1 VGFSGLFLKLPTGI
15 LATGLLATVFL
26 MAPANIQG
34 VKAQSTSV
42 GKTGL
47 PIPRFV
53 SLKSGKANMRVGP
66 GAKFAVD
73 WQYVKKGLPMEIIQ
87 EFDNWRKVRDS
98 QGNEGWML
106 HSLLSGKRTAI
117 INPWESDKSKGM
129 ANLKSEAEVGSNT
142 IARIEPGVIAE
153 VDYCDEDWCHV
164 TFETR
169 DGYVNKANVWG
180 VYPDELI
187 EE

>member
-1 VGFSGLFLKLPTGI
+1 MNLSKLISKSFLCTLTASFLILPISIEVT
-15 LATGLLATVFL
+15 
-26 MAPANIQG
+26 N
-34 VKAQSTSV
+34 AQSTTT

-66 GAKFAVD
+66 GSKYQVA
-73 WQYVKKGLPMEIIQ
+73 WLYVKKGLPMEIIQ
-87 EFDNWRKVRDS
+87 EFDNWRKIRDAE
-98 QGNEGWML
+98 GNEGWML

-117 INPWESDKSKGM
+117 INPWESDKKKGLASLMSKSDP
-129 ANLKSEAEVGSNT
+129 ASSTL
-142 IARIEPGVIAE
+142 ARIEPGVVAKVDFCAE
-153 VDYCDEDWCHV
+153 KFCHL
-164 TFETR
+164 TFGKQ
-169 DGYVNKANVWG
+169 DGYVSKSSIWG

>member
-1 VGFSGLFLKLPTGI
+1 MSFSKIISKSLLSITAASFLVLPISIG
-15 LATGLLATVFL
+15 V
-26 MAPANIQG
+26 AN
-34 VKAQSTSV
+34 AQSTTT

-66 GAKFAVD
+66 GGKYQVA
-73 WQYVKKGLPMEIIQ
+73 WLYQKKGLPLEIIQ
-87 EFDNWRKVRDS
+87 EFDNWRKVRDAE
-98 QGNEGWML
+98 GNEGWML

-117 INPWESDKSKGM
+117 INPWESDKQKGL
-129 ANLKSEAEVGSNT
+129 ADLKSKSDPASSTV
-142 IARIEPGVIAE
+142 AKIEPGVVAE
-153 VDYCDEDWCHV
+153 VDYCGEKFCHL
-164 TFETR
+164 TIAKT
-169 DGYVNKANVWG
+169 DGYVSKANVWG

>member
-1 VGFSGLFLKLPTGI
+1 MNLSKLISKSFFGLMVVSVLALPTFVPI
-15 LATGLLATVFL
+15 AS
-26 MAPANIQG
+26 
-34 VKAQSTSV
+34 AQSTTT

-66 GAKFAVD
+66 GGKYQVAWLYK
-73 WQYVKKGLPMEIIQ
+73 KKGLPIEIIQ
-87 EFDNWRKVRDS
+87 EFDNWRKVRDAE
-98 QGNEGWML
+98 GNEGWML

-117 INPWESDKSKGM
+117 INPWESDKQKGL
-129 ANLKSEAEVGSNT
+129 ADLKSKSDVASST
-142 IARIEPGVIAE
+142 IAKIEPGVVAQ
-153 VDYCDEDWCHV
+153 VDYCGEKFCHL
-164 TFETR
+164 TIGNN
-169 DGYVNKANVWG
+169 DGYVSKANVWG

>member
-1 VGFSGLFLKLPTGI
+1 MNLSKLFSKSFLGLMAASILALPTFTSI
-15 LATGLLATVFL
+15 V
-26 MAPANIQG
+26 N
-34 VKAQSTSV
+34 AQSTTT

-66 GAKFAVD
+66 GGKYQVAWLYK
-73 WQYVKKGLPMEIIQ
+73 KKGLPIEIIQ
-87 EFDNWRKVRDS
+87 EFDNWRKVRDAE
-98 QGNEGWML
+98 GNEGWML

-117 INPWESDKSKGM
+117 INPWESDKTKGL
-129 ANLKSEAEVGSNT
+129 ADLKSDDNPASST
-142 IARIEPGVIAE
+142 IAKVEPGVVAQ
-153 VDYCDEDWCHV
+153 VDYCGENFCHL
-164 TFETR
+164 TIGKK
-169 DGYVNKANVWG
+169 DGYISKANVWG

>member
-1 VGFSGLFLKLPTGI
+1 MNLSKIISKTILGTVATSFLVLPI
-15 LATGLLATVFL
+15 SFDI
-26 MAPANIQG
+26 AN
-34 VKAQSTSV
+34 AQSTTT

-66 GAKFAVD
+66 GSKYQVA
-73 WQYVKKGLPMEIIQ
+73 WLYVKKGLPMEIIQ
-87 EFDNWRKVRDS
+87 EFDNWRKVRDAE
-98 QGNEGWML
+98 GNEGWML

-117 INPWESDKSKGM
+117 INPWESDKDKGA
-129 ANLKSEAEVGSNT
+129 ANLKSKSDPASST
-142 IARIEPGVIAE
+142 LAKIEPGVVAD
-153 VDYCDEDWCHV
+153 VDYCGEKFCHL
-164 TFETR
+164 TFGKQ
-169 DGYVNKANVWG
+169 DGYVGKANIWG

>member
-1 VGFSGLFLKLPTGI
+1 MNSSGLIKKSFLSLVAASFLSLPVYIPVAG
-15 LATGLLATVFL
+15 
-26 MAPANIQG
+26 
-34 VKAQSTSV
+34 AQSTTT

-66 GAKFAVD
+66 GGKYQVAWLYK
-73 WQYVKKGLPMEIIQ
+73 KKGLPIEIIQ
-87 EFDNWRKVRDS
+87 EFDNWRKVRDAE
-98 QGNEGWML
+98 GNEGWML

-117 INPWESDKSKGM
+117 INPWESDKTKGL
-129 ANLKSEAEVGSNT
+129 ADLKSDDNPASST
-142 IARIEPGVIAE
+142 IAKIEPGVVAQ
-153 VDYCDEDWCHV
+153 VDYCGENYCHL
-164 TFETR
+164 TIGKK
-169 DGYVNKANVWG
+169 DGYVSKANVWG